1 MTFDLAF
8 GALSVPGRV
17 WHGHETIPTPYGE
30 ITHKGMT
37 MTKQYLKPLAL
48 AVSLALTLTAC
59 GKSEQPA
66 ATAPAPASTANTTA
80 MANGTTASVFDVSEL
95 GAAGEACTDFNSFV
109 NAKWV
114 KANPIPADQTVW
126 GAFSILHEKSLADQ
140 RQLVENAEKNA
151 DSAKAGSIDQKIGW
165 LYHSSMDMDA
175 RNKAGFDPIK
185 PDLAGID
192 ALKSDKDLPAWLN
205 QSFAKG
211 DGQVF
216 GFGSGADFKDAKT
229 QIGYSEQGGLGL
241 PTPAYYTDASHK
253 DVRDAY
259 VKYLAKLFELSGAPA
274 AEASKQADLA
284 MKFET
289 DLAKHSVPRVEMRK
303 PENQY
308 HFVTVAEANK
318 ITPHFDWNNFFKAQ
332 GVTIDKGF
340 SLSQPKFFAE
350 FDKLLASA
358 PIDEWKAYLKAHTL
372 SGAASALSEPF
383 VDAQFDFYGKTL
395 RGQPEQQPQW
405 KRSLSSVNSAM
416 GQALGQ
422 LYVAKY
428 FTPEAKQRAE
438 ELVTNVRN
446 ALKTRIENLDWMSE
460 ATKEKALDKW
470 SKFLPKIGYP
480 DTWRSWEGLD
490 VTKDNY
496 YANMEAASKFNYDYD
511 IAKIGKPTDRKD
523 WGMTPQT
530 VNAYYNPTDNTIN
543 FPAAILQPPFFDA
556 NADDAINYGGIGA
569 VIGHE
574 ASHGFD
580 DQGSQFDGNGN
591 NENWWTDADKT
602 KFEAR
607 TGKLVDQFNDYVP
620 LADHPDLHVNG
631 KLTLGEN
638 IADLGGLNIAY
649 DALQTA
655 LKKNPAE
662 ADKKIDGYTEDQRF
676 FLNWARVWRGN
687 IREKAQMVY
696 LNADPH
702 SPMKF
707 RAMGAPSNMPQFASA
722 FQCKPGDAMV
732 RPADKQV
739 KIW

>member
-1 MTFDLAF
+1 
-8 GALSVPGRV
+8 
-17 WHGHETIPTPYGE
+17 
-30 ITHKGMT
+30 
-37 MTKQYLKPLAL
+37 MTKHYLKPVALAL
-48 AVSLALTLTAC
+48 AVSLALTAC
-59 GKSEQPA
+59 GKQEPA
-66 ATAPAPASTANTTA
+66 AEAPTATSTAPTAASTTA
-80 MANGTTASVFDVSEL
+80 TAAAGAADKSIFDVSEL
-95 GAAGEACTDFNSFV
+95 GASPEACTDFNQFV
-109 NAKWV
+109 NAKWIA
-114 KANPIPADQTVW
+114 ANPIPADQTVW
-126 GAFSILHEKSLADQ
+126 GAFSILHEKSLAEQ
-140 RQLVENAEKNA
+140 RQLVENAEKDA
-151 DSAKAGSIDQKIGW
+151 ASAKAGSIDQKIGW

-192 ALKSDKDLPAWLN
+192 ALKSSKNVAAWLN

-211 DGQVF
+211 DGAVF
-216 GFGSGADFKDAKT
+216 SFGSGADFKDAKI
-229 QIGYSEQGGLGL
+229 QIAYTEQSGLGL
-241 PTPAYYTDASHK
+241 PTTDYYTDAKYK
-253 DVRDAY
+253 DIRDSY
-259 VKYLAKLFELSGAPA
+259 VKYLAKLFQMSGSSA
-274 AEASKQADLA
+274 ADASKQAELA

-289 DLAKHSVPRVEMRK
+289 DLAQHSIPRVEMRK

-318 ITPHFDWNNFFKAQ
+318 VTPHFDWNAFFKAQ

-350 FDKLLASA
+350 FDKLVASA
-358 PIDEWKAYLKAHTL
+358 PMDEWKAYLKAQTL
-372 SGAASALSEPF
+372 SGSASALSEPF

-395 RGQPEQQPQW
+395 RGQPEQKPQW
-405 KRSLSSVNSAM
+405 KRSLGSVNSAM

-428 FTPEAKQRAE
+428 FTPEAKARAE
-438 ELVTNVRN
+438 ELVTNVRDS
-446 ALKTRIENLDWMSE
+446 LKARIQGLDWMSAE
-460 ATKEKALDKW
+460 TKTKALDKW

-480 DTWRSWEGLD
+480 DTWRNWDGLAI
-490 VTKDNY
+490 TSDNY
-496 YANMEAASKFNYDYD
+496 YANMQAASKFNYDYD

-556 NADDAINYGGIGA
+556 KADDAINYGGIGA

-591 NENWWTDADKT
+591 NENWWTDADKK

-607 TGKLVDQFNDYVP
+607 TGKLVDQFNAYAP

-662 ADKKIDGYTEDQRF
+662 AAKKIDGYTEDQRF
-676 FLNWARVWRGN
+676 FLNWARVWRGS
-687 IREKAQMVY
+687 IRDKAQMVY

-707 RAMGAPSNMPQFASA
+707 RAMGAPSNMPQFAAA